1 MYRVKDL
8 IRGPRASQSGKR
20 EEETTFPIYVFALI
34 EAFII
39 VDIVMH
45 IFSKHCPKRKPLNPA
60 LLFFLR
66 GAGEGDVKW
75 DFHSNEP
82 VLQK

>member
-8 IRGPRASQSGKR
+8 VRGPRASQAGER
-20 EEETTFPIYVFALI
+20 EEETTFPIYLFALI

-45 IFSKHCPKRKPLNPA
+45 IF
-60 LLFFLR
+60 F
-66 GAGEGDVKW
+66 
-75 DFHSNEP
+75 
-82 VLQK
+82 